1 MLAQQVGNAGD
12 VGPTDTH
19 AQPQQGGA
27 EVTAEPWHNST
38 HYDVAQRTREP
49 RRLR

>member
-1 MLAQQVGNAGD
+1 MLATQVGNTGD
-12 VGPTDTH
+12 ASPVNIH
-19 AQPQQGGA
+19 AQPQQGEA
-27 EVTAEPWHNST
+27 EVTAEPWRNSA